1 MKLLLICLFLLLNN
15 INAKDLKIT
24 KYITNEKPKI
34 LFEYVHSNN
43 NINHLLKI
51 DSELISNYRL
61 SVGKHIKN
69 LTEINY
75 DNYSNNINYLLR
87 IDFQNNS
94 LIALLYNLV
103 SHQIL
108 LYKKYSVSNFNTYP
122 FIIHSL
128 SYDINSRLG
137 FKNVPWIKRKIV
149 YSVNIAP
156 KENAIFIS
164 DITLTYRKKIISGG
178 FNIFPKWADKNQ
190 TEIYYTKYI
199 DKPTLFKYNI
209 YTGKKEKILTSE
221 GMLIVSDV
229 KDNKLLLT
237 LAPNDQ
243 SDIYEYDLNSKE
255 LTRLTQ
261 YKGIDVSGKFYNDN
275 SILFISDRL
284 GNPNVYQKNLFT
296 NVVKKIIYYSK
307 NQVSLAVYKND
318 IVISTRETDN
328 AFDKNTF
335 NLFLIKNDTENI
347 KRLTFTGKNI
357 LPIFSNDGSTV
368 LFIKEHKFNSKLG
381 IIRLNKNKIFYFRL
395 SKIIQSFDF

>member
-1 MKLLLICLFLLLNN
+1 
-15 INAKDLKIT
+15 
-24 KYITNEKPKI
+24 
-34 LFEYVHSNN
+34 
-43 NINHLLKI
+43 
-51 DSELISNYRL
+51 
-61 SVGKHIKN
+61 
-69 LTEINY
+69 
-75 DNYSNNINYLLR
+75 
-87 IDFQNNS
+87 
-94 LIALLYNLV
+94 
-103 SHQIL
+103 
-108 LYKKYSVSNFNTYP
+108 
-122 FIIHSL
+122 
-128 SYDINSRLG
+128 
-137 FKNVPWIKRKIV
+137 
-149 YSVNIAP
+149 
-156 KENAIFIS
+156 
-164 DITLTYRKKIISGG
+164 
-178 FNIFPKWADKNQ
+178 
-190 TEIYYTKYI
+190 
-199 DKPTLFKYNI
+199 
-209 YTGKKEKILTSE
+209 
-221 GMLIVSDV
+221 MLIVSDV

-328 AFDKNTF
+328 AFNKNTF